1 MAITIPIN
9 HYNSK
14 LYIKQQNDLMKARDK
29 RVSLM
34 NELLQG
40 IRQIKF
46 FSWEANWTKRILNAR
61 EAELGQLK
69 KLYINDVVFAALW
82 QG

>member
-14 LYIKQQNDLMKARDK
+14 LYIKQQNSLMKARDK

-46 FSWEANWTKRILNAR
+46 FAWEANWTERVLNAR
-61 EAELGQLK
+61 DVELKHLK
-69 KLYINDVVFAALW
+69 DLYINEVVFSALW